1 MRQAVMHR
9 PGAIEF
15 HDVAMPDLDDHDV
28 LVRVE
33 RIGVCGSDVH
43 VFHGLHPYTS
53 YPVVQGHEVG
63 GTISQVG
70 GAVSGLAVG
79 DVVTFLPQIVCGSC
93 YPCRHGMHHICDH
106 LKVMGFQAPGAAQEY
121 FAVPGESI
129 VKLPPGASADEAAMI
144 EPIAVAVHALKR
156 GGGARG
162 KKVLV
167 LGGGPIGNL
176 TAQVARATG
185 AESVMLTD
193 IDPFRRQK
201 ASECGVAPVV
211 NPADTDLE
219 HALDH
224 HFGPDRADLI
234 LECVGVEAT
243 MSQAISVARKGSTI
257 VVVGVFA
264 GKPAVDF
271 GLVQDRELDVVGSL
285 MYQRPDFETAVRLL
299 AEERLALKPL
309 ITHHYPFETYLD
321 AYQHIVS
328 GHDTMKVMID
338 VS

>member
-1 MRQAVMHR
+1 MKQAVMTR
-9 PGAIEF
+9 PGAIEIN
-15 HDVAMPDLDDHDV
+15 DVARPDLDDHDV
-28 LVRVE
+28 LIRVE

-70 GAVSGLAVG
+70 AAVSGLEAG
-79 DVVTFLPQIVCGSC
+79 DMVTFLPQIVCGSC
-93 YPCRHGMHHICDH
+93 YPCRHGMYHICDH

-121 FAVPGESI
+121 FAVPAESI
-129 VKLPPGASADEAAMI
+129 VKLPSGASAEEAAMI
-144 EPIAVAVHALKR
+144 EPIAVAVHALER

-193 IDPFRRQK
+193 IDPFRLQK
-201 ASECGVAPVV
+201 ASDCGVAHVV
-211 NPADTDLE
+211 NPAEADLE
-219 HALDH
+219 RSLDR

-234 LECVGVEAT
+234 LECVGAEAT

-257 VVVGVFA
+257 VVVGVF
-264 GKPAVDF
+264 GKKPAVDV
-271 GLVQDRELDVVGSL
+271 GLVQDRELNVVGSL
-285 MYQRPDFETAVRLL
+285 MYQRDDFEVAVRLL
-299 AEERLALKPL
+299 AEGQLLLQPL
-309 ITHHYPFETYLD
+309 ITHHVPFARYLD
-321 AYQHIVS
+321 AYENVVS
-328 GHDTMKVMID
+328 GNDAMKVMID

>member
-1 MRQAVMHR
+1 MKQAVMTR
-9 PGAIEF
+9 PGAIEIN
-15 HDVAMPDLDDHDV
+15 DVARPDLDEHDV
-28 LVRVE
+28 LIRVE

-63 GTISQVG
+63 GTISEVG
-70 GAVSGLAVG
+70 AAVTGLEAG
-79 DVVTFLPQIVCGSC
+79 DMVTFLPQIVCGSC
-93 YPCRHGMHHICDH
+93 YPCRHGMYHICDH

-121 FAVPGESI
+121 FAVPAESI
-129 VKLPPGASADEAAMI
+129 VKLPAGASAEEAAMI
-144 EPIAVAVHALKR
+144 EPIAVAVHALER

-185 AESVMLTD
+185 AASVMLTD
-193 IDPFRRQK
+193 IDPFRLQK
-201 ASECGVAPVV
+201 ASDCGVAHVV
-211 NPADTDLE
+211 NPADVDVERSLDL
-219 HALDH
+219 

-234 LECVGVEAT
+234 LECVGAEAT

-257 VVVGVFA
+257 VVVGVF
-264 GKPAVDF
+264 GKKPAVDV
-271 GLVQDRELDVVGSL
+271 GLVQDRELNVVGSL
-285 MYQRPDFETAVRLL
+285 MYQRDDFEVAVRLL
-299 AEERLALKPL
+299 AEGQLLLQPL
-309 ITHHYPFETYLD
+309 ITHHVPFARYLD
-321 AYQHIVS
+321 AYENVVS
-328 GHDTMKVMID
+328 GNDAMKVMID

>member
-1 MRQAVMHR
+1 MKQAVMSR
-9 PGAIEF
+9 PGAIDIR
-15 HDVAMPDLDDHDV
+15 DVAIPDLEDHEV

-43 VFHGLHPYTS
+43 VYHGLHPYTS

-63 GTISQVG
+63 GTISKVG
-70 GAVSGLAVG
+70 AGVRGLGVG
-79 DVVTFLPQIVCGSC
+79 DVVTFLPQIVCGAC
-93 YPCRHGMHHICDH
+93 FPCLHGMYHICDH

-129 VKLPPGASADEAAMI
+129 VKLPPEATAEEAAMI
-144 EPIAVAVHALKR
+144 EPIAVAVHALAR
-156 GGGARG
+156 GGGANG

-193 IDPFRRQK
+193 IDPFRLQK
-201 ASECGVAPVV
+201 ASECGIAPVV
-211 NPADTDLE
+211 NPEDTDLE
-219 HALDH
+219 RSLDQ
-224 HFGPDRADLI
+224 HFGRDRADLI
-234 LECVGVEAT
+234 LECVGAEVT

-264 GKPAVDF
+264 KKPAMDV
-271 GLVQDRELDVVGSL
+271 GLVQDRELNVVGSL
-285 MYQRPDFETAVRLL
+285 MYQRHDFDTAVRLL
-299 AEERLALKPL
+299 TEDRLRLKPL
-309 ITHHYPFETYLD
+309 ITQHFPLASYLD
-321 AYQHIVS
+321 AYEKIVS
-328 GHDTMKVMID
+328 SNDTLKVMID